1 MYKNIHFVNFMYI
14 CGLYADFQRIYDR
27 PSPKWLRIDQDS
39 ALRSV
44 RVTLI
49 SIVRSALEKG
59 SQAPF
64 GTELE
69 SMEVW
74 LNCLMKKHLFIYLS
88 CKKNSPENSLFL
100 IF

>member
-1 MYKNIHFVNFMYI
+1 MYI

-49 SIVRSALEKG
+49 SIVRSVLEKG

-88 CKKNSPENSLFL
+88 CKKKILQKTVYSLFS
-100 IF
+100 